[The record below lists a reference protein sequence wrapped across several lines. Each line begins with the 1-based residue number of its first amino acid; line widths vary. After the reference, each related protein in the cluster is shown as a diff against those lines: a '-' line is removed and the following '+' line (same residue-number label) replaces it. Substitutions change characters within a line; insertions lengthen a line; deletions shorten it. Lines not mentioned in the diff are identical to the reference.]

1 MPQAHSMF
9 DKAQLELAIDMQQ
22 RSYRLLKWL
31 ADAVRRGLIR
41 FEAAHTF
48 ASLSQGAGSWLAEHL
63 QNIPPDTRPERKDV
77 AVFANFFS
85 TYLENSFD
93 LDPAPGKRLY
103 SPDAHCF
110 CPMCSWLID
119 APNLKAKKLGLADKK
134 RAKHMCVDAVK
145 TLAIDL
151 EIVITDAEI
160 ETLLSDDTT
169 SVNACLLAYG
179 LDLFSRLKGIANGP
193 SVLALWRGFAWNRS
207 GSPKPSFRLSA
218 TLIMDAEAQIVQS
231 LQTWN
236 TIKVA

>member
-1 MPQAHSMF
+1 MF
-9 DKAQLELAIDMQQ
+9 DKAQLEQAIDMQH

-48 ASLSQGAGSWLAEHL
+48 ASLSQGASSWLAEHL
-63 QNIPPDTRPERKDV
+63 QNIPPDARPERNDV
-77 AVFANFFS
+77 AIFANFFS

-119 APNLKAKKLGLADKK
+119 APNLKAKKLGSADKK
-134 RAKHMCVDAVK
+134 RAKRMCVDAVHN
-145 TLAIDL
+145 LAIEL
-151 EIVITDAEI
+151 GIVISDAEI
-160 ETLLSDDTT
+160 ETLLSDK
-169 SVNACLLAYG
+169 SANENANLLAYG
-179 LDLFSRLKGIANGP
+179 VDLFCRLKGIANGP

-218 TLIMDAEAQIVQS
+218 KLILEAEAQVVQS
-231 LQTWN
+231 LQRWN
-236 TIKVA
+236 AMKMA